1 MTSAESSDKTPGE
14 EPLLKAVEAVWKHYP
29 KNNAFDGYG
38 AVNVDLEGD
47 NNKPIHMTVEEAKAD
62 VIAKGYV
69 GFTYATGTRQ
79 MWRLKSVG
87 SPSGFAYANWAD
99 VYVLEQ
105 GPNASGIPTVD
116 ESSGCWC
123 RCRRRRATGQN
134 DADASERK
142 KARVYTWTH
151 HAGRNAYDGNGAV
164 NVDLARD
171 DNKPIYK
178 TVEKA
183 KADAISNGYAGFTY
197 EPATGRMWR
206 LKTIVDPWSFKYARW
221 ADVYIL
227 DEQPGAAD

>member
-87 SPSGFAYANWAD
+87 SPSGGPSASAL
-99 VYVLEQ
+99 VVLCNFL
-105 GPNASGIPTVD
+105 P
-116 ESSGCWC
+116 
-123 RCRRRRATGQN
+123 
-134 DADASERK
+134 
-142 KARVYTWTH
+142 RV
-151 HAGRNAYDGNGAV
+151 AGSQPGRNASSSK
-164 NVDLARD
+164 VDSSPSLLESGSWLEH
-171 DNKPIYK
+171 
-178 TVEKA
+178 VM
-183 KADAISNGYAGFTY
+183 SVGSGQ
-197 EPATGRMWR
+197 M
-206 LKTIVDPWSFKYARW
+206 SQCQ
-221 ADVYIL
+221 IL
-227 DEQPGAAD
+227 